1 MSTRATHEDVLAL
14 FERVGSLHALA
25 IVEDEC
31 PVALINRQDFIAA
44 YAKQFFRELYGRQ
57 PALLH
62 ANRSP
67 LLLDIHTR
75 VDDLT
80 AVLTSSDQRYLAE
93 GFVLTDGGRYR
104 GLGTGEQLVRT
115 VTQARIEAARHA
127 NSLTF
132 LPGNIPITV
141 HIERLLASGQ
151 SFFACYGD
159 LNHFKPFNDQ
169 YGYWRGDEMIML
181 AARVISAHC
190 DSQRDFVGHVGGDDF
205 IMLFQNA
212 DWQQRCLRIVESFNR
227 LARELFDADALAA
240 GGIEA
245 EDRHGVM
252 RFHPLTTICIGAVQA
267 EPGRFERPED
277 VASAAA
283 AAERHAKHGNL
294 ALHVLDR

>member
-1 MSTRATHEDVLAL
+1 MLAPARPNTDDRHAGLRRRHATVL
-14 FERVGSLHALA
+14 RRH
-25 IVEDEC
+25 DH
-31 PVALINRQDFIAA
+31 RQGADPPTDPRGL
-44 YAKQFFRELYGRQ
+44 QTFR
-57 PALLH
+57 ALLQI
-62 ANRSP
+62 AETFGSG
-67 LLLDIHTR
+67 L
-75 VDDLT
+75 V
-80 AVLTSSDQRYLAE
+80 AE
-93 GFVLTDGGRYR
+93 GIETPAELRI
-104 GLGTGEQLVRT
+104 VR
-115 VTQARIEAARHA
+115 
-127 NSLTF
+127 
-132 LPGNIPITV
+132 
-141 HIERLLASGQ
+141 
-151 SFFACYGD
+151 D
-159 LNHFKPFNDQ
+159 L
-169 YGYWRGDEMIML
+169 
-181 AARVISAHC
+181 

-283 AAERHAKHGNL
+283 AAKRHAKHGNL